1 MDELA
6 LRGGKPVRDKPLPPM
21 YPGAMFID
29 EDEEESVLEV
39 LRSKSLF
46 RYYGPERCLYK
57 TKKFEDEF
65 AEWLRKFLPMK
76 YRKEVSEI
84 TIERHLQVLRSDIA
98 RKGIIGYLTSFES
111 ERNKRA
117 TQRYYKEFLC
127 EHFSHIILPLLQDEE
142 REREIRKEKE

>member
-1 MDELA
+1 MEYLKVRIA
-6 LRGGKPVRDKPLPPM
+6 GKRPKYPPAPL
-21 YPGAMFID
+21 
-29 EDEEESVLEV
+29 
-39 LRSKSLF
+39 
-46 RYYGPERCLYK
+46 
-57 TKKFEDEF
+57 EDEF

-98 RKGIIGYLTSFES
+98 RKGIIGYLTSFEL

-127 EHFSHIILPLLQDEE
+127 EHFSHIILPLLRDEE
-142 REREIRKEKE
+142 REKEIRKKEK